1 MGKYK
6 IYNGKTTVRDFKIS
20 SISFPKNPTEALKNL
35 FINTKR
41 IFVASKT
48 FIWINPNT
56 YTGLRRLA
64 HQLVLLAI
72 TVLIIFSAISPLFE
86 LYISHKYYSLNSQ
99 TSTLVGNVGSNLAK
113 QISYDYTADAYIFNK
128 DGMKAMTTTVGP
140 DKVPLALLQAKVAGN
155 KSKSKS
161 LYAVSM
167 PTDPKAGIT
176 YFDSNTGLSFS
187 LVPNFTQMSAKQVD
201 NHIVYPINKD
211 MQMVYTVKSNGL
223 KEDIIMKKF
232 TTDSFSYSYS
242 LKLPN
247 TLEARMLNDGSDELG
262 IYSADPALFTGG
274 SSLGNDTAKIESAK
288 IHAQKT
294 NLLFAIPAP
303 VINQT
308 GNNNQA
314 TKAKAIF
321 ALSNDKETLTVTA
334 DNLKTLHYPVSVDP
348 TVVITSTSDFAQGNN
363 EDNNISYPGNQINGG
378 ALTGGSISGGWTSS
392 GNPLPTATYG
402 ASSVAYNG
410 YVYEIGGS
418 TGSAVTTVEYAVINS
433 NGTIGS
439 WAATTPLLTATSF
452 ETTVAYNGYL
462 FEIGGNTG
470 VATAVVD
477 YAPINANGT
486 IGSWT
491 ATTSIPAATYGAT
504 SVAYNG
510 YVYEIGGANAGVATT
525 VVDYAP
531 INANGTIG
539 TWTATTP
546 LPVATYAATSVVYDG
561 YVYEIGG
568 IVSGSAVITIDY
580 APIKAD
586 GTIGSWT
593 ATTALPVGTYYATSV
608 VYSGYLYEIGGTT
621 TSVTA
626 VVDYAPINA
635 NGTIGSWTAT
645 TSLTAVTNESTSVV
659 YNGYIYE
666 IGGFN
671 GAANVATVNYA
682 KIDPPGYTT
691 SYTSTTALGTA
702 IYCAA
707 SVSYNGYIYEIG
719 GFDNTVTAQTTVKYA
734 ALSSN
739 GTVGSWS
746 STSALTAASAYGAAT
761 VYNGYVYLVGGKT
774 VSTPLTTVEYALIN
788 SGGTL
793 GAWANTTAL
802 GTGVV
807 AASTVAYNGYL
818 YVMGGYDNAS
828 FYYTTVSYGALNNSG
843 TVVSWSTTNTLPNGT
858 GFGTAVTYQGY
869 IYYLGGTTGTTASA
883 VYYASFGSSGT
894 LSIWTTASSSLPSA
908 TRDATSVVYNG
919 YIYEI
924 GGKTGATTT
933 TVSYVPINTDG
944 SLGGWVTNYSLPAA
958 TQNSA
963 SAVFNGFI
971 YEIGGYNG
979 SSVVATVYYSRINNS
994 GPGTAGSWTAINS
1007 LPTATYQS
1015 GSVAYNGYL
1024 YEIGGYTTTNTALID
1039 YAVINSNGT
1048 IGTWTAASNSL
1059 PVAISNHS
1067 VVAYNGFLYVIGG
1080 NKPAYSAVVYYAPI
1094 NSNGS
1099 IGTWNT
1105 TTSVT
1110 TARSNAAATAYNGYI
1125 YYVGGF
1131 AGGSGLATVDYAPI
1145 NTTGTLGTW
1154 NTTTSIPAGS
1164 QNPSV
1169 VTCNGYIYD
1178 IGGYTTTISSLVY
1191 YAPLNSSNGTVGTWV
1206 ATSSLPVGSYQATAV
1221 VYDGYIY
1228 QLGGGTVSYG
1238 APINTNGTLGSWIL
1252 TASVSANNYYQAS
1265 AVAYN
1270 GYLYYLGGANGGPT
1284 NGVYSATLN
1293 VMPRIGHYSQIFNFG
1308 SLVNPASIS
1317 YNGALKSPVGITPI
1331 TYETAGSNGVFG
1343 TSAYST
1349 SLVGS
1354 STTCIAPGSG
1364 TAQYVLVS
1372 VTLDDSRSAS
1382 FPDVNYSPT
1391 NVTDFTVSMAGSS
1404 HPSQNVRLHGGK
1416 FFASEVLQSLDTC
1429 GP

>member
-1 MGKYK
+1 M
-6 IYNGKTTVRDFKIS
+6 
-20 SISFPKNPTEALKNL
+20 
-35 FINTKR
+35 
-41 IFVASKT
+41 
-48 FIWINPNT
+48 
-56 YTGLRRLA
+56 
-64 HQLVLLAI
+64 
-72 TVLIIFSAISPLFE
+72 
-86 LYISHKYYSLNSQ
+86 
-99 TSTLVGNVGSNLAK
+99 
-113 QISYDYTADAYIFNK
+113 
-128 DGMKAMTTTVGP
+128 
-140 DKVPLALLQAKVAGN
+140 
-155 KSKSKS
+155 
-161 LYAVSM
+161 
-167 PTDPKAGIT
+167 
-176 YFDSNTGLSFS
+176 
-187 LVPNFTQMSAKQVD
+187 
-201 NHIVYPINKD
+201 
-211 MQMVYTVKSNGL
+211 
-223 KEDIIMKKF
+223 
-232 TTDSFSYSYS
+232 
-242 LKLPN
+242 
-247 TLEARMLNDGSDELG
+247 
-262 IYSADPALFTGG
+262 
-274 SSLGNDTAKIESAK
+274 
-288 IHAQKT
+288 
-294 NLLFAIPAP
+294 
-303 VINQT
+303 
-308 GNNNQA
+308 
-314 TKAKAIF
+314 
-321 ALSNDKETLTVTA
+321 
-334 DNLKTLHYPVSVDP
+334 
-348 TVVITSTSDFAQGNN
+348 
-363 EDNNISYPGNQINGG
+363 
-378 ALTGGSISGGWTSS
+378 
-392 GNPLPTATYG
+392 
-402 ASSVAYNG
+402 
-410 YVYEIGGS
+410 
-418 TGSAVTTVEYAVINS
+418 
-433 NGTIGS
+433 
-439 WAATTPLLTATSF
+439 
-452 ETTVAYNGYL
+452 
-462 FEIGGNTG
+462 
-470 VATAVVD
+470 
-477 YAPINANGT
+477 
-486 IGSWT
+486 
-491 ATTSIPAATYGAT
+491 
-504 SVAYNG
+504 
-510 YVYEIGGANAGVATT
+510 
-525 VVDYAP
+525 
-531 INANGTIG
+531 
-539 TWTATTP
+539 
-546 LPVATYAATSVVYDG
+546 
-561 YVYEIGG
+561 
-568 IVSGSAVITIDY
+568 
-580 APIKAD
+580 
-586 GTIGSWT
+586 
-593 ATTALPVGTYYATSV
+593 
-608 VYSGYLYEIGGTT
+608 
-621 TSVTA
+621 
-626 VVDYAPINA
+626 
-635 NGTIGSWTAT
+635 
-645 TSLTAVTNESTSVV
+645 
-659 YNGYIYE
+659 
-666 IGGFN
+666 
-671 GAANVATVNYA
+671 
-682 KIDPPGYTT
+682 
-691 SYTSTTALGTA
+691 
-702 IYCAA
+702 
-707 SVSYNGYIYEIG
+707 
-719 GFDNTVTAQTTVKYA
+719 
-734 ALSSN
+734 
-739 GTVGSWS
+739 
-746 STSALTAASAYGAAT
+746 
-761 VYNGYVYLVGGKT
+761 
-774 VSTPLTTVEYALIN
+774 
-788 SGGTL
+788 
-793 GAWANTTAL
+793 
-802 GTGVV
+802 V